1 MALIEVNH
9 QALRNMARAIDTYC
23 DEQDKQ
29 MRHVDATVKDML
41 SSHWFG
47 PDAMEFGKSWEC
59 VDSSGSTTY
68 QLREAL
74 RKYSDSLDA
83 CASIYQ
89 KAQED
94 IYNRSCA
101 LPKL

>member
-23 DEQDKQ
+23 EEQDKQ
-29 MRHVDATVKDML
+29 MRTADTAVKDML
-41 SSHWFG
+41 SSHWIG
-47 PDAMEFGKSWEC
+47 PDAMEFGKNWEA
-59 VDSSGSTTY
+59 VDTSGSTVY
-68 QLREAL
+68 KLREAL
-74 RKYSDSLDA
+74 RKYGDSLDT

-94 IYNRSCA
+94 VYNLSCT
-101 LPKL
+101 LPRF